1 MKMTFMQACKD
12 YFGLLSGTTAVDFA
26 KEVKQLTPADRVE
39 ITAGLVQNGYE
50 IVTGTV

>member
-12 YFGLLSGTTAVDFA
+12 YFGLLPGTTAVDFA

-50 IVTGTV
+50 IVAGTV